1 MKNDNDTFYFA
12 KSTSSQIESQPRNPK
27 FDKFL
32 KIGATA
38 LLAAS
43 LIGVVTYSAYKAYDN
58 NVNEKVKE
66 AEALIVKMG
75 SPTLVQLKNMG
86 NRNNDLYLK
95 NKEMLKNLE
104 KDQALLK
111 AMKVPVDIPTLK
123 NENENRFKQAES
135 QLKQDLSS
143 TEKIVALGK
152 SNPTEEQKRE
162 VLYHNTQDF
171 EKFKTAS
178 SNNLVNQQG
187 LANINANLQK
197 QSTFLKEA
205 KIEILKTVK
214 DKLNDGNFNF
224 ANKKSEYKMKLA
236 ENLHQDRNELALI
249 KSEIEKD
256 SDLKSEMN
264 PKEIEESEK
273 SINELEA
280 IAEQQILQDENFVN
294 EMVKVLE
301 EKGIKVDES
310 QVVESAPTASANN
323 SSGFN
328 FMHYYLLS
336 QWMSSSPKS
345 AITSNI
351 TNQHNSVS
359 TPVIGSM
366 VPQQAP
372 SYNGSMK
379 TGLANNNPYDF
390 REPGSHLNQT
400 LAAKG
405 LNTNH
410 SMNFHQVHQN
420 IIKTQT
426 KISSYRSAR
435 MSTRSSVSIRGSSGG

>member
-1 MKNDNDTFYFA
+1 MKNNNDTFYFA
-12 KSTSSQIESQPRNPK
+12 KSNSNKVGNPK

-38 LLAAS
+38 VLAIS
-43 LIGVVTYSAYKAYDN
+43 LIGGATYKAYDN
-58 NVNEKVKE
+58 HVNDKVKE

-75 SPTLVQLKNMG
+75 NPTLTQLKNMG
-86 NRNNDLYLK
+86 FRNNDLYSK
-95 NKEMLKNLE
+95 NKTMLENLE
-104 KDQALLK
+104 KDQKLLK

-123 NENENRFKQAES
+123 NENENRFKKSEA

-162 VLYHNTQDF
+162 ILYHNTQDF
-171 EKFKTAS
+171 ENFKGAS

-205 KIEILKTVK
+205 KAEILKSVK
-214 DKLNDGNFNF
+214 DKLNNGDFNF
-224 ANKKSEYKMKLA
+224 VNKKKEYQMKLL
-236 ENLHQDRNELALI
+236 ENLHQERNELSSI

-256 SDLKSEMN
+256 SDLRSEIK
-264 PKEIEESEK
+264 PQEITASEK
-273 SINELEA
+273 AINDIET
-280 IAEQQILQDENFVN
+280 IAEEQILQDEKFVN
-294 EMVKVLE
+294 EMVKTLA
-301 EKGIKVDES
+301 EKGIKLDDS
-310 QVVESAPTASANN
+310 QLAQSNSEASTAVNN

-336 QWMSSSPKS
+336 QWMSSSSKPS
-345 AITSNI
+345 VTNNF
-351 TNQHNSVS
+351 TNQYNSGH
-359 TPVIGSM
+359 TPAIGSM
-366 VPQQAP
+366 LSQQGP

-379 TGLANNNPYDF
+379 TGLVNNNPYDF

-405 LNTNH
+405 INTHN
-410 SMNFHQVHQN
+410 SMNFHQIQQKIMNV
-420 IIKTQT
+420 KT

-435 MSTRSSVSIRGSSGG
+435 IARSSVSIRGSSGG